1 MTLVVSLLAPFL
13 GAMADYPGA
22 NDAGRTGLPGQ
33 YHDDDSGAL
42 SPNAWQWLLIIYVLS
57 AIGYSGGNLFYDSF
71 LTDVADYRQIDA
83 LSATGTAWG
92 YLGGLAFLLIFLTKR
107 ELVAVLAGLTD
118 CRTAR
123 FSFILAGLWWI
134 IFGLPFLKNAHQ
146 RYSVPK
152 EQKPIVA
159 SFARV
164 IKTMRHIRQY
174 RAAFWFLI
182 AYFFYIDGVD
192 TIFTMA
198 TSIGSDMGIDTTRWI
213 SFISRSS

>member
-1 MTLVVSLLAPFL
+1 
-13 GAMADYPGA
+13 MA
-22 NDAGRTGLPGQ
+22 
-33 YHDDDSGAL
+33 
-42 SPNAWQWLLIIYVLS
+42 
-57 AIGYSGGNLFYDSF
+57 F
-71 LTDVADYRQIDA
+71 
-83 LSATGTAWG
+83 
-92 YLGGLAFLLIFLTKR
+92 LIFLTV
-107 ELVAVLAGLTD
+107 ELGHGFGWLNDYGI
-118 CRTAR
+118 AR

-174 RAAFWFLI
+174 RAAFWFLV

-198 TSIGSDMGIDTTRWI
+198 TSIGSDMGIDTTMLMVVLLVVQLIAFPFSIWYGWLIALQHDGLYCWGSASTCLSVCRPCI
-213 SFISRSS
+213 